1 MFSACTTLV
10 NVLAY
15 FVSVSTFMTAAMFE
29 PHWQTKTPILGP
41 SGACFSFAAVFRL
54 FLETAA
60 FVRAGVLA
68 VFLGVL
74 FHLQVHSSLYGVS
87 CSLRAFGFQFFGH
100 FCG

>member
-1 MFSACTTLV
+1 MFSAWTTLA

-15 FVSVSTFMTAAMFE
+15 FVSVSTFMTEAIFE

-41 SGACFSFAAVFRL
+41 SGASFFFSTVFRL
-54 FLETAA
+54 ILGTAA
-60 FVRAGVLA
+60 FLREGAL

-74 FHLQVHSSLYGVS
+74 FHLQIHPSLDRVS
-87 CSLRAFGFQFFGH
+87 CSLGAFRLQFFGH